1 MCFPISPYVPR
12 ILLGHTSEKCVMHGL
27 EILAGNE
34 PALGTVPYEI
44 EWHKK
49 GEFLGY

>member
-1 MCFPISPYVPR
+1 MMSN
-12 ILLGHTSEKCVMHGL
+12 LKSTTKCVMYGL
-27 EILAGNE
+27 DILAGKA